1 MRRNAPMS
9 QASSYSRRSCIVSI
23 SILSFVLVAFGLR
36 LLYVTRISP
45 YIDEFT
51 SIWAAKLI
59 LQKGLPLTPAGAI
72 YHRGILF
79 SYVEALST
87 SLFGFS
93 KEASRMPS
101 VFIAVVTVPCL
112 YLVGRRML
120 GDRSG
125 LFAVAFLSFAPQA
138 VVWGA
143 RARMY
148 ALLQLLALLA
158 VYFLYAAIVESRK
171 GIHLVLFVVFFTSA
185 IFAQEQAVLLYPALL
200 VAVAALGHWRW
211 LTQRRGVLTNVV
223 CCAAILSRY
232 LLDRVGRPTQFEL
245 VQTAGS
251 SLEPTAGLLSALR
264 AYLSF
269 FSHPDQ
275 ILLSTLWILG
285 SICALRAIA
294 SRGNS
299 LGPRG
304 KRWWESLAFLYVV
317 FTLTV
322 LEMLLA
328 GGAPWS
334 DPRYF
339 FMVLPLFILG
349 ASATLERT
357 LALIWERLPGARAEM
372 IGSLPWP
379 VIGSLLGLIAV
390 VYLPGVNNILSH
402 QVEGHDRAMEY
413 VGNHWREGDVILMAS
428 PPVCAVYFDHCDYYA
443 IQKGYEAYIVDREG
457 QTVDVW
463 TGAPLLNSVGQ
474 LKDALSQND
483 RVWFVVDGWRLATR
497 YEIDFLQT
505 VAEQMDTVEEVQG
518 VKILLGEGYTS
529 PERSAAHR
537 SLEANLEDKVALLGY
552 DLDTDCVSPE
562 KEMCLT
568 LYWQA
573 LAPLDREYTVFVHLL
588 SREGSLVGQDDASPM
603 AGLYPTIYWQ
613 EGETVPDRHC
623 FVPYGDLPEDRYL
636 LEVGMYLPETA
647 HRLAVVDEA
656 GNPIANRGVLDFL
669 QVANRQRAMRWP
681 SHTIGANLSDQILLL
696 GYDLGDESS
705 ASDEAVLT
713 TQPGATIPVTIHWQT
728 LSPMDRDYTV
738 FVHLLDQRGQIW
750 GQSDGEPNQ
759 GFYPTSFWDVGET
772 VLDRHDIMV
781 DVSTPSGQYAL
792 VAGIYLLSTGE
803 RLPVIA
809 EDDQVLGDEVFLTAV
824 DVEKP

>member
-1 MRRNAPMS
+1 MS
-9 QASSYSRRSCIVSI
+9 QASRHSRRSPALLI
-23 SILSFVLVAFGLR
+23 SILLLVLVAFGLR

-93 KEASRMPS
+93 EEASRMPS

-112 YLVGRRML
+112 YLIGRRML

-171 GIHLVLFVVFFTSA
+171 GIHLVLFVVCFTGA

-322 LEMLLA
+322 LEMFLA

-379 VIGSLLGLIAV
+379 VIGSLLGVIAV

-413 VGNHWREGDVILMAS
+413 VRNHWREGDVILMAS
-428 PPVCAVYFDHCDYYA
+428 PPVCAVYLDHCDYYA

-457 QTVDVW
+457 QPVDVW

-474 LKDALSQND
+474 LKEVLRQND

-497 YEIDFLQT
+497 YELDFLQL

-518 VKILLGEGYTS
+518 VKILLAQGYA
-529 PERSAAHR
+529 PPQRPAVHG
-537 SLEANLEDKVALLGY
+537 SLTANLEDKLSLLGY
-552 DLDTDCVSPE
+552 DLD
-562 KEMCLT
+562 KEFVHPGEQMCLT

-573 LAPLDREYTVFVHLL
+573 LAPLDQEYTVFVHLL
-588 SREGSLVGQDDASPM
+588 GREGSFVGQDDAVPM
-603 AGLYPTIYWQ
+603 AGLYPTIYWR
-613 EGETVPDRHC
+613 EGQTVPDRHC
-623 FVPYGDLPEDRYL
+623 LVPYGDLPEDRYL

-647 HRLAVVDEA
+647 QRLGVVDREGSA
-656 GNPIANRGVLDFL
+656 IANRIVLDHVHTRSR
-669 QVANRQRAMRWP
+669 QEATPQAAHTVA
-681 SHTIGANLSDQILLL
+681 ANLSDQILLL
-696 GYDLGDESS
+696 GYDLRDESS
-705 ASDEAVLT
+705 ASGEAVFT
-713 TQPGATIPVTIHWQT
+713 TQPGATIPLTIYWQALT
-728 LSPMDRDYTV
+728 PMDRDFTV
-738 FVHLLDQRGQIW
+738 FVHLLDQERRIW
-750 GQSDGEPNQ
+750 GQSDGQPEQ
-759 GFYPTSFWDVGET
+759 GFYPTSFWDVGEI

-781 DVSTPSGQYAL
+781 DVSVPSGQYGL

-824 DVEKP
+824 DVEEP